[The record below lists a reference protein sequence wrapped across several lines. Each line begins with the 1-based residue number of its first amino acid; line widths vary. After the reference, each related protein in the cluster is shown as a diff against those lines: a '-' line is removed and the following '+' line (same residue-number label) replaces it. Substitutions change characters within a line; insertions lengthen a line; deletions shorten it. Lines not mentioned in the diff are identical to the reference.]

1 MKMLNADPE
10 KEAAYLEEVTGVP
23 TVAARDGMEIVLGE
37 TIEVKGPRKG
47 DQPRFIE
54 A

>member
-1 MKMLNADPE
+1 
-10 KEAAYLEEVTGVP
+10 
-23 TVAARDGMEIVLGE
+23 MEIVLGE

-47 DQPRFIE
+47 DKPRFIE